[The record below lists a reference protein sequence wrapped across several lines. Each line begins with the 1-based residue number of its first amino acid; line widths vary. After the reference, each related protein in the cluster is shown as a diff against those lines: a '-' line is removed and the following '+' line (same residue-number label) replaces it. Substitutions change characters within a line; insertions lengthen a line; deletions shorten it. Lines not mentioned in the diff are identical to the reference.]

1 MTDETAVD
9 QAEPQSMEDRIAAQ
23 LGVTDEPE
31 EAEENIQPEGAD
43 EAEAEPAEVE
53 IEYEGERFKVPKQL
67 EKAILQERDY
77 TRKAQELADQRR
89 QVEHEKQVTKAYQ
102 LDREFQQ
109 SVAAETQQLQGIE
122 NYLRHLE
129 GVDVRALSL
138 DDQIA
143 HLAEISRVPRQ
154 REAIQKQIDEKRS
167 KFDQTM
173 QETINNIKQHARE
186 ALSKQIPGLNDE
198 MLGSLRKYAIGRGFT
213 EQDADGIM
221 SDPRSSS
228 VLYDAMRYRELQ
240 ANKEGAVKKAT
251 AATPVIKPGSS
262 NPMPQQV
269 KDKLAYNKAMKAATT
284 SQAKARLIEE
294 RLSKLF

>member
-1 MTDETAVD
+1 MTDEID
-9 QAEPQSMEDRIAAQ
+9 QAEPQSMEDRIANQ
-23 LGVTDEPE
+23 LGITGDEEPQ
-31 EAEENIQPEGAD
+31 EAQENIQAEGEEETESAD
-43 EAEAEPAEVE
+43 VE

-109 SVAAETQQLQGIE
+109 SVAAEVQQLQGLE

-198 MLGSLRKYAIGRGFT
+198 VFESLRKYATSHGFA

-228 VLYDAMRYRELQ
+228 VLYKAMRYDELQ
-240 ANKEGAVKKAT
+240 SKKTDAVKKAT

-269 KDKLAYNKAMKAATT
+269 KDKLAFNKAMKSAPN
-284 SQAKARLIEE
+284 SQAKAKLIEE
-294 RLSKLF
+294 RLSKMF